1 MSTYMSTP
9 FQYRPLTKSGEIRV
23 FTLDPSPNREAVLKG
38 SFQHIVL
45 LTQYFTDHY
54 VALSYVWGDSTTTD
68 TILVDGHK
76 IGIAANLSAALR
88 DIRNRTRVLRIWIDA
103 LCIDQRNIPERNRQV
118 ALMGDIY
125 STASST
131 IIYLGPLSPDTQ
143 LIFQRL
149 RGGMFRSFDNASSIN
164 LTPIRQ
170 QDLESNGPSKEVLD
184 LAAASSQLL
193 ARPWFR
199 RAWTFQEL
207 VLSRDPW
214 FQCGSRHVR
223 WMDLC
228 NLLLP
233 LLREYQSG
241 MEVDLVRMK
250 EVHDAVH
257 ARSDTDRGTL
267 SLWRILE
274 IRGRAQA
281 TDPRDLIYA
290 NMGLHLDRQEVGE
303 FVQIDYNK
311 TARETFIEVG
321 LYAMKHVGFNRAL
334 SNISVS
340 PLRSILPSWVP
351 DWGFDA
357 KLESI
362 DGQRVDGT
370 DHSPLTSEKD
380 VLLIRSKNP
389 PLVVTH
395 VSEILPSPRSP
406 QDSTMDN
413 MTMIGGSVYFT
424 KLSHKPIKDSVPK
437 LWSEFAWLRSVLE
450 EGGSHPIDWL
460 NSISDDNACELI
472 LKLYNKD
479 IHDPRNP
486 SRLALLD
493 NSIATIVN
501 ERVRAGDSIV
511 KLESIQ
517 FYQGGIFHTSEQE
530 FPARIVIRKLE
541 SNFPSE
547 LDNRIVA
554 MFPPDDRYIGR
565 RQHCRLI
572 APQAIR
578 IEETTLER
586 ETLLIVH

>member
-1 MSTYMSTP
+1 MSTP
-9 FQYRPLTKSGEIRV
+9 FQYRPLTESGEIRV
-23 FTLDPSPNREAVLKG
+23 FSLDPSPNREAILKG

-45 LTQYFTDHY
+45 PTQYFTDHY

-68 TILVDGHK
+68 TILVEGHK

-88 DIRNRTRVLRIWIDA
+88 DIRNKTRVLRIWIDA

-125 STASST
+125 STAGNT

-143 LIFQRL
+143 LILQRL

-164 LTPIRQ
+164 SAPIHK
-170 QDLESNGPSKEVLD
+170 QDLEDDSPSKEVLD

-214 FQCGSRHVR
+214 FQCGSRLVR

-233 LLREYQSG
+233 LLRKYQSG
-241 MEVDLVRMK
+241 MEVDLARMK
-250 EVHDAVH
+250 DVHDAVH
-257 ARSDTDRGTL
+257 ARSDTDRSTL

-290 NMGLHLDRQEVGE
+290 NMGLHLDRHEVEE

-311 TARETFIEVG
+311 TAREIFIEAG
-321 LYAMKHVGFNRAL
+321 LYMMKHVGFNRAL
-334 SNISVS
+334 SNIANS

-357 KLESI
+357 KLGSI
-362 DGQRVDGT
+362 NGQQANGT
-370 DHSPLTSEKD
+370 DHGPLTSEKD

-395 VSEILPSPRSP
+395 VSEILPPPRP
-406 QDSTMDN
+406 PRDSCMDN
-413 MTMIGGSVYFT
+413 MTVIGGIVYFT
-424 KLSHKPIKDSVPK
+424 KLSRKPIKDSVPK
-437 LWSEFAWLRSVLE
+437 LWSEFTWLRSVLE
-450 EGGSHPIDWL
+450 EGGSRPIDWL
-460 NSISDDNACELI
+460 DSVSDDNACELI
-472 LKLYNKD
+472 LKLYDKD
-479 IHDPRNP
+479 IHDPR
-486 SRLALLD
+486 SSCRLALLD

-501 ERVRAGDSIV
+501 EKVRAGDSIV
-511 KLESIQ
+511 KLESIH
-517 FYQGGIFHTSEQE
+517 FYQGGRFHTSEQE

-541 SNFPSE
+541 SDFPPE
-547 LDNRIVA
+547 LDNKIVA
-554 MFPPDDRYIGR
+554 MFPPDDKYIGR

-578 IEETTLER
+578 IEETTPEQD
-586 ETLLIVH
+586 TLLILH